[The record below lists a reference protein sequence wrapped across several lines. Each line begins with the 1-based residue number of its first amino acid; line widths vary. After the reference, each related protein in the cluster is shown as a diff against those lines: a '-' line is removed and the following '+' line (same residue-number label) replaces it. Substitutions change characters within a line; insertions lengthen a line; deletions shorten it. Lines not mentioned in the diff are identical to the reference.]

1 MRFDVAKAVF
11 WCFVLYKYTQVHSK
25 YLFINMP
32 EWIAL
37 VASRQQEFFFGVEL
51 RGDEMPQLV
60 MEHNYSV
67 FFFM

>member
-37 VASRQQEFFFGVEL
+37 VASKQQEFFFEL
-51 RGDEMPQLV
+51 SCEGMKCP
-60 MEHNYSV
+60 N
-67 FFFM
+67 